1 MTNFDKDNIEVR
13 EFVVF
18 EDMIFLDEDELMKY
32 IDSCD
37 AKFET
42 YNFYLDSDDVYEF
55 ADRSELLALYDDD
68 EDELYTAERTFDKTV
83 KELMSKYD
91 ISYNRGGR
99 TGSGRRYKLC
109 GTYGNL
115 KKFAEE
121 YCGYIDLSNPG
132 EHLSDCAERA
142 EIDLESGDDEYIIGN
157 LSL

>member
-68 EDELYTAERTFDKTV
+68 EAELYGAEREFDNNV
-83 KELMSKYD
+83 DELMSKYD
-91 ISYNRGGR
+91 INYTRGGSS
-99 TGSGRRYKLC
+99 GSGRRYTLY

-115 KKFAEE
+115 KKFADD
-121 YCGYIDLSNPG
+121 YCGYIDWSNPG
-132 EHLSDCAERA
+132 EHLHDCEERA
-142 EIDLESGDDEYIIGN
+142 DIDLESGDEDLILGR
-157 LSL
+157 LSM